1 MSRAWDKHRAGALS
15 TELRRTL
22 GVRGHILGSYLTR
35 VLHTAW
41 ISNVEIVLYG
51 ERMKDGKFLSS
62 VNIFEDEI
70 INMSLALSR

>member
-1 MSRAWDKHRAGALS
+1 MSRAWDKHKAVALS
-15 TELRRTL
+15 TELRRTR

-62 VNIFEDEI
+62 VNICEDEI
-70 INMSLALSR
+70 INMPLALSR